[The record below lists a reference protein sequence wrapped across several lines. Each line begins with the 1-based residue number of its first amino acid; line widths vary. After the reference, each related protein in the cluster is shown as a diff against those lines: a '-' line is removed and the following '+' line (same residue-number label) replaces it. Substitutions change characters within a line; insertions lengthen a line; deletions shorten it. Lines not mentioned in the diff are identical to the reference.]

1 MAFEYFKINCTK
13 QLTAGPLQ
21 ALTTNLA
28 EPPCQAAFRSGR
40 EPSAPGERL
49 CQTGRN
55 LGSHHG
61 ASSQGGTDSWHPSS
75 TKPNSSMRV
84 VLSNDLAYSSHAI
97 VSFGRWE
104 RVAQ

>member
-1 MAFEYFKINCTK
+1 MAFEYLINCTK

-28 EPPCQAAFRSGR
+28 EPPCQAAFRSSG
-40 EPSAPGERL
+40 EPSAPGGRL
-49 CQTGRN
+49 CQTGSN

-61 ASSQGGTDSWHPSS
+61 APGRGGTDSWHPGS

-84 VLSNDLAYSSHAI
+84 ALSNNLA
-97 VSFGRWE
+97 
-104 RVAQ
+104 